1 MRRVPL
7 FLVAAVALVLAT
19 PALAHAQDQI
29 GVVDMLGII
38 EDHPDT
44 EKARQD
50 LKKARDQ
57 AVADAN
63 KTREEVKRKQKE
75 LETLTPRT
83 VKYSNL
89 QRAIARDIALAEH
102 RLSYAQTE
110 ALAVYA
116 SRLESVYQA
125 VRGQVMA
132 VARRRGLK
140 LVLQTSDDPI
150 NANNRDDFVLK
161 VALRGVVWADRSIDI
176 TDDVR
181 TAMRLGRQSPP
192 RVPPPVPAG
201 VRPPGAGK

>member
-19 PALAHAQDQI
+19 PALAHAQDRI

-44 EKARQD
+44 EKARQG
-50 LKKARDQ
+50 LKAARDQ

-63 KTREEVKRKQKE
+63 RAREEVKRKQTQ
-75 LETLTPRT
+75 LEGLTPRT
-83 VKYSNL
+83 TAYNNL

-102 RLSYAQTE
+102 KLSYAQAE
-110 ALAVYA
+110 ALTVYA
-116 SRLESVYQA
+116 SRLEAVYTA
-125 VRGQVMA
+125 VRGQVQA
-132 VARRRGLK
+132 VARTRGLK

-161 VALRGVVWADRSIDI
+161 VALRGVVWADPSVDI
-176 TDDVR
+176 TAEVR
-181 TAMRLGRQSPP
+181 RAMGLR
-192 RVPPPVPAG
+192 
-201 VRPPGAGK
+201 